1 MHDIGLIVT
10 LSAGLAAALVFG
22 FVTEKLRLSPILGYL
37 LAGIAVGPHTPGFVA
52 DAAITA
58 QLAEVGVVL
67 LMFGVGLHFRL
78 ADLFAV
84 RRIAVPGAV
93 GQSVVA
99 TLLAAGVAHWFGWG
113 FGAGLALGVGLSVA
127 STVVLMRV
135 LSDSRQL
142 DTPHGHVAV
151 GWLVVEDIFTVLV
164 LVLLPVT
171 ATVFGGGGG
180 GFLDLAKALLLAIL
194 KVGLLAAVMLVVGAR
209 VIPWMLMQV
218 ARTRSRELFTLAIL
232 AVALVIAT
240 VASLVFGVSMALG
253 AFLAGMVV
261 AQSKVSHQAAADALP
276 MRDAFAVLF
285 FVSVGMLFDPRFL
298 LAEPGLTLAT
308 LLIVLVA
315 KPLVALLIVD
325 LMGYSVRT
333 ALVVAFGLAQIGE
346 FSFIVAELAR
356 KLGVLPAE
364 GHSVL
369 VAAALISIAA
379 NPALF
384 RTIGPIEAWLKR
396 RPRVWS
402 FLNRRSE
409 ARAGGANAATAA
421 RLQADA
427 ESVHAVVVGY
437 GPAGRTVCRIL
448 EEFGV
453 RTVVVDLNVDTVARL
468 SAEGRLAIYGDASRT
483 EILQAAGIERAS
495 YLLLTMPDPDVRI
508 PVILAARELNPKAR
522 ILVRAHYLAER
533 PILEGVGA
541 TAVYEEGEAAVA
553 LAGFLLREIGAD
565 EARIDAEAARIR
577 AEFARGAG
585 DPLAPDASRG

>member
-1 MHDIGLIVT
+1 MHDIGLLVT
-10 LSAGLAAALVFG
+10 LAAGLAAALAFG
-22 FVTEKLRLSPILGYL
+22 FLTEKLRLSPILGYL
-37 LAGIAVGPHTPGFVA
+37 LAGIAVGPHTPGFIA

-84 RRIAVPGAV
+84 RRIAIPGAV

-99 TLLAAGVAHWFGWG
+99 TLLAAGVAHWLGWG
-113 FGAGLALGVGLSVA
+113 FGAGLALGIGLSVA

-135 LSDSRQL
+135 LADSRQL

-180 GFLDLAKALLLAIL
+180 GVPDLARALGLALL
-194 KVGLLAAVMLVVGAR
+194 KVALLAAIMLVVGAR
-209 VIPWMLMQV
+209 VIPWMLTQV

-261 AQSKVSHQAAADALP
+261 GQSKVSHQAAADALP

-298 LAEPGLTLAT
+298 FAEPGLTLAT

-356 KLGVLPAE
+356 QLDVLPAE

-369 VAAALISIAA
+369 VAAALISIAV

-384 RTIGPIEAWLKR
+384 RTIGPIEAWLKA
-396 RPRVWS
+396 RPRAWA
-402 FLNRRSE
+402 FLNRRAE
-409 ARAGGANAATAA
+409 ARAGGVNAATEA
-421 RLQADA
+421 RLREDA
-427 ESVHAVVVGY
+427 EAVHAVVVGY
-437 GPAGRTVCRIL
+437 GPAGRTVSRIL
-448 EEFGV
+448 EDFGV
-453 RTVVVDLNVDTVARL
+453 RTVVLDLNVETVARL
-468 SAEGRLAIYGDASRT
+468 SAEGRLAIYGDASRA
-483 EILQAAGIERAS
+483 EILRAAGIERAS
-495 YLLLTMPDPDVRI
+495 YLLLTMPDPDARI

-522 ILVRAHYLAER
+522 ILVRAHYLAEK
-533 PILEGVGA
+533 PILEELGA

-565 EARIDAEAARIR
+565 EARIDAEARRIR
-577 AEFARGAG
+577 AEFAGGAG
-585 DPLAPDASRG
+585 GPLEPA